1 MRPIIIVKCWSS
13 AVNYIHDIRTLGYEP
28 LLLEPYIPDEALRA
42 EIREDYDREYCLNG
56 DARPRVITEKASYG
70 ETLEMIRAL
79 SPLLILPGCDNGI
92 YLSLR
97 LSNDLGL
104 KSNAFAD
111 YAGMRKKYQM
121 QMALRDAGLN
131 FMPTEI
137 LHTEAEAASFFHHQ
151 GGRAVVLKLSE
162 GSATA
167 DVRICDTESELI
179 SAYHELQELRQNRGR
194 DGEELLGQRYA
205 EGPEYALDTI
215 SCAGRHAALY
225 GWKYTKHRLP
235 GYATVYDR
243 TVFFSPDE
251 PAYAGLADY
260 VFRVLTALHIQYGP
274 VHTEVIQT
282 AGGPVLVE
290 VNCRPGG
297 GTQKYTF
304 QDKVMQEHETMAALH
319 SYLLEPE
326 EFARRYP
333 EKMHLRQ
340 PAAMKDLFLRREKF
354 VEKVTISEA
363 CAHLPTFAYALHHGE
378 HRLYPQTTDL
388 SSAGGTVYLTGPDE
402 AQLYQDLDYIDAL
415 EREHPER
422 LFRERK

>member
-1 MRPIIIVKCWSS
+1 MRPIIIVNCYSS

-28 LLLEPYIPDEALRA
+28 LVLEPYIADKTLRA
-42 EIREDYDREYCLNG
+42 EIREDYDREYRLNG

-79 SPLLILPGCDNGI
+79 DPLLILPGCDNGI

-104 KSNAFAD
+104 RSNAFAD
-111 YAGMRKKYQM
+111 YAGMRNKYQM

-137 LHTEAEAASFFHHQ
+137 LHTEAEAASFFHNQ
-151 GGRAVVLKLSE
+151 DGSAVVLKISE

-167 DVRICDTESELI
+167 GVRICDTEAELI
-179 SAYHELQELRQNRGR
+179 SAYRELEALRRNRGR
-194 DGEELLGQRYA
+194 DGEVLIGQRYA
-205 EGPEYALDTI
+205 EGPEYAIDTV

-225 GWKYTKHRLP
+225 GWKYRKHRLP

-243 TVFFSPDE
+243 TVYFSPDAS
-251 PAYAGLADY
+251 AYAELVDY

-282 AGGPVLVE
+282 SDGPVLVE

-297 GTQKYTF
+297 GAQQYDF

-363 CAHLPTFAYALHHGE
+363 CAKLPTFTYALHHGE
-378 HRLYPQTTDL
+378 HRLYPRTTDL

-402 AQLYQDLDYIDAL
+402 TQLEKDLNYIDAL

-422 LFRERK
+422 LFQERK

>member
-13 AVNYIHDIRTLGYEP
+13 AVNYIHDIRALGYEP
-28 LLLEPYIPDEALRA
+28 LVLEPYIADAALRA
-42 EIREDYDREYCLNG
+42 ETREDYDREYRLNG
-56 DARPRVITEKASYG
+56 DNRPRVITEKESYG

-104 KSNAFAD
+104 RSNAFAD

-167 DVRICDTESELI
+167 GVRICDTESELI

-235 GYATVYDR
+235 GYATAYDR

-297 GTQKYTF
+297 GAQKYTF